1 MELNKDNMKKIMLLI
16 LYTIVILALAF
27 RMEYVFGFLR
37 GGLRLLFPF
46 LLGAAIAFILNVPMR
61 FIERNILGG
70 LLGMKET
77 SRVKRPL
84 SLLLAI
90 LFVLVIVAVVS
101 LVVIPELTGTLLGLK
116 RLVPA
121 FFENMQIQAE
131 AMFATYPEIVEFINS
146 IEIDWK
152 TLMEETASF
161 ITSGAG
167 NLLSSTVTAAVS
179 IASGLTTFSISF
191 IFSLYI
197 LLQKEILSR
206 QFKKLC
212 YAYFPEPA
220 VDKGLGVL
228 RMTERIFSKFLTGQ
242 CAEAV
247 ILGTMFFVTA
257 DHSAPALC
265 PADRSPDRLYSPDSD
280 FWSLYWMCCGNF
292 PDPDG
297 QPCAGS
303 LVYSHLLC
311 TPAD

>member
-37 GGLRLLFPF
+37 GGLRLMFPF

-61 FIERNILGG
+61 FIEKNILGG
-70 LLGMKET
+70 LLRMKET
-77 SRVKRPL
+77 SRAKRPL

-131 AMFATYPEIVEFINS
+131 AMFARYPEIVEFINS

-161 ITSGAG
+161 RSGEPPIVHCDG
-167 NLLSSTVTAAVS
+167 CRVHRQRTYHLQY
-179 IASGLTTFSISF
+179 F
-191 IFSLYI
+191 LY
-197 LLQKEILSR
+197 L
-206 QFKKLC
+206 
-212 YAYFPEPA
+212 FP
-220 VDKGLGVL
+220 V
-228 RMTERIFSKFLTGQ
+228 
-242 CAEAV
+242 
-247 ILGTMFFVTA
+247 
-257 DHSAPALC
+257 HSAPE
-265 PADRSPDRLYSPDSD
+265 
-280 FWSLYWMCCGNF
+280 GN
-292 PDPDG
+292 PVP
-297 QPCAGS
+297 P
-303 LVYSHLLC
+303 V
-311 TPAD
+311 